1 MNRRIGSLAA
11 AALSLMAAAPAQAT
25 TVSNTSGVLE
35 IVAPGYGVND
45 ITITQTPI
53 AYPSAGQILVTD
65 SEDKVIAG
73 VGCQLISHN
82 TVSCPAGGV
91 SRIRAELGDSDD
103 QITNNANRQ
112 TELDG
117 GKGNDTLNGG
127 PNDDRMVGG
136 LGADALN
143 GGAGTDTADYRDRK
157 ATVGVYMDNGL
168 ADDGELGEGDNVRW
182 DVENAWGGSGS
193 DVLWGNM
200 LDNGLAGGDGTDVM
214 QGFSGDDTMNGGP
227 RGDTYVGGDGDD
239 FFNNED
245 GSDGGDDFLGGYG
258 HDTVSYS
265 RRHSVTVSIDGVAN
279 DGWSYGEG
287 DNVKTDVESVLGGW
301 HDDVLSGSAA
311 ADVLNGMDGN
321 DTINGLGGDDSLTGG
336 EDNDTL
342 SGGAGDDTMIGNYRD
357 LTPDGADV
365 FNGGSGSDNVSYAAR
380 TTRVVVD
387 EDAVGDDGEAGE
399 GDNVKA
405 DVEYVT
411 GGSANDS
418 LTGGADTN
426 HLYGGPG
433 DDDLS
438 GGAGADWLFGDAGAD
453 DLTGGSGDDRLKGG
467 FGNDDLNGI
476 DGQQHNDT
484 LDGEWNFDTCAS
496 DRLDSQTACEDSTQS
511 RL

>member
-11 AALSLMAAAPAQAT
+11 AALSLMAAAPAHAT

-35 IVAPGYGVND
+35 IEAPGYGVND

-65 SEDKVIAG
+65 GKDKIFAG
-73 VGCQLISHN
+73 VGCQLIN
-82 TVSCPAGGV
+82 YTTVSCPAGGV
-91 SRIRAELGDSDD
+91 SSIHADLGDSDD
-103 QITNNANRQ
+103 QITNNANKR

-117 GKGNDTLNGG
+117 GKGDDTLNGG
-127 PNDDRMVGG
+127 PNDDSMIGG

-182 DVENAWGGSGS
+182 DVENAYGGKGS
-193 DVLWGNM
+193 DVLWGNA
-200 LDNGLAGGDGTDVM
+200 LDNGLAGGDGTDVL
-214 QGFSGDDTMNGGP
+214 QGFAGNDTMNGGP

-239 FFNNED
+239 YFNNED
-245 GSDGGDDFLGGYG
+245 GPDGGDDFLGGYG
-258 HDTVSYS
+258 YDSVSYS

-279 DGWSYGEG
+279 DGATYGEG
-287 DNVKTDVESVLGGW
+287 DNVKTDVEYVLGGW
-301 HDDVLSGSAA
+301 HNDVLTGSAA
-311 ADVLNGMDGN
+311 ADVLSGADGN
-321 DTINGLGGDDSLTGG
+321 DTINGLGGDDRLTGG
-336 EDNDTL
+336 EDDDTL
-342 SGGAGDDTMIGNYRD
+342 NGGAGDDTLIGAYRD
-357 LTPDGADV
+357 VTPDGADA
-365 FNGGSGSDNVSYAAR
+365 FNGGTGSDNVSYAAR
-380 TTRVVVD
+380 TARVVVD
-387 EDAVGDDGEAGE
+387 EDGVADDGEAGE
-399 GDNVKA
+399 GDNVNA

-411 GGSANDS
+411 GGSGNDS
-418 LTGGADTN
+418 LTGGAGTN

-433 DDDLS
+433 DDDLN
-438 GGAGADWLFGDAGAD
+438 GGADADWLFGDAGAD
-453 DLTGGSGDDRLKGG
+453 DLTGGLGNDRLKGG
-467 FGNDDLNGI
+467 FGDDDLNGI

-484 LDGEWNFDTCAS
+484 LDGEWNRDSCAS